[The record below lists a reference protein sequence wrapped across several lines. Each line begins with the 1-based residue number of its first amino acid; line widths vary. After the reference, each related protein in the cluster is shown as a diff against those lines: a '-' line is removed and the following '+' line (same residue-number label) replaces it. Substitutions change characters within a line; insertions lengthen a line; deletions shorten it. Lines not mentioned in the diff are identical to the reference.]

1 MPEFIYNISAFNSSV
16 DITKLTEELK
26 DADFVVFSIS
36 SSDDNEV
43 YKINVDRD
51 DKSAID
57 VIIAAHSGIG
67 SLEYYKNIKYR
78 NIDNRTNELIS
89 RGFNYAGKM
98 FSLSLPAQIRLLGI
112 NQVRNDPN
120 LIYPIRWNT
129 MHDNDYY
136 EIANPEDF
144 HLFYMKS
151 LATYRAHV
159 DAGTALKDQV
169 REATSKAEVDAII
182 DNR

>member
-1 MPEFIYNISAFNSSV
+1 MIHTYNADRFLDGVDVLNLALEFKEA
-16 DITKLTEELK
+16 E
-26 DADFVVFSIS
+26 
-36 SSDDNEV
+36 
-43 YKINVDRD
+43 
-51 DKSAID
+51 ID
-57 VIIAAHSGIG
+57 VDSITLSDNGQECYIISDATREIIDTIVLIHKGPD
-67 SLEYYKNIKYR
+67 SLEHYKNIKYK
-78 NIDNRTNELIS
+78 NIDERTDELIS

-120 LIYPIRWNT
+120 LTYPIRWNT
-129 MHDNDYY
+129 IHDNDYY

-159 DAGTALKDQV
+159 DVGTALKDQV
-169 REATSKAEVDAII
+169 REATSKAEIDAII